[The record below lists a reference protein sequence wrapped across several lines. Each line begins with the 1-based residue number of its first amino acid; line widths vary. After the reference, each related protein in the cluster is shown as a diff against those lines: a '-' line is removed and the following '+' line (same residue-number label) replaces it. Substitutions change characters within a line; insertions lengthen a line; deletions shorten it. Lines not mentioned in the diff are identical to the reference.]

1 MNNADAEISSLMEQY
16 FQWLKDK
23 TVLTQ
28 IDKNCV
34 QVTTPF
40 LDRHNDCLQFY
51 IRKDADGFL
60 LSDDGYVI
68 QDFVSSG
75 CSLDNEKEKLLQI
88 TLANFGVQLD
98 GQTLVLKA
106 SADNFA
112 IKKHNLLQAML
123 VLSNLL
129 SR

>member
-51 IRKDADGFL
+51 IRKEADGFL

-68 QDFVSSG
+68 QDIVSSG

-112 IKKHNLLQAML
+112 IKKHNLLQVML
-123 VLSNLL
+123 VLSNL
-129 SR
+129 

>member
-112 IKKHNLLQAML
+112 IKKHNLFQAML
-123 VLSNLL
+123 VLNNLL
-129 SR
+129 SW

>member
-34 QVTTPF
+34 QVTMPF

-60 LSDDGYVI
+60 LSDDDYVI

>member
-51 IRKDADGFL
+51 IRKEEADGFL

-112 IKKHNLLQAML
+112 LKKHNLLKAML
-123 VLSNLL
+123 VLSNL
-129 SR
+129 